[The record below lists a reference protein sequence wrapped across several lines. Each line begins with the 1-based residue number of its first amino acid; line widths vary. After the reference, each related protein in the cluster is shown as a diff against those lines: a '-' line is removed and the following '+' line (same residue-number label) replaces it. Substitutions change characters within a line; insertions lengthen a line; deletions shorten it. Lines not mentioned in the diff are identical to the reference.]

1 MNIEKHIQINAIFK
15 SGKTELNI
23 HTSVIKENA
32 KLDPTTIITCHNPD
46 NNSYESYA
54 NRQPT
59 KERLKVIGITGDEAD
74 KLILLSNKKYVNPST
89 IKHKLGCNTKE
100 EAREKLR
107 KAILHNDE
115 SVPKDYILSLV
126 NGELPDEI
134 NHSEYEKISK
144 KEQNLYED
152 VLTNNTIISNLG
164 FVLDFIEAHNDILYT
179 FTMEIHISSIN
190 YLEINICKKENTNSI
205 TVYVKE
211 LLASHLH
218 ECIHTNAIPFK
229 NLDIKNESNP
239 YVFEDTFK
247 NIDTYK
253 FIPRMYDYT
262 ADYIKQPTKGTAI
275 FYFNLKKEILD
286 KQNML
291 LKKAVLGYKT
301 MNKPSLTEDEIKLLS
316 YPKRL
321 IVKDSKKSSKY
332 KTSDNYD
339 IDHIAI
345 IDKDL
350 DSLDVYVDDKVV
362 ISLKDAINLTKE
374 VANSLAIDYKL
385 KK

>member
-1 MNIEKHIQINAIFK
+1 MNTSKHIQINAIFK
-15 SGKTELNI
+15 SGKTKLNI
-23 HTSVIKENA
+23 YANVIKDNA
-32 KLDPTTIITCHNPD
+32 ELDPTTIITCHNPD
-46 NNSYESYA
+46 NNSYESYE
-54 NRQPT
+54 NRKPT
-59 KERLKVIGITGDEAD
+59 KERLKTIGITGDEAD
-74 KLILLSNKKYVNPST
+74 KLILLSNKKYVDPST
-89 IKHKLGCNTKE
+89 IKHKLLDNTRENAK
-100 EAREKLR
+100 EKLR
-107 KAILHNDE
+107 KAILHHDE
-115 SVPKDYILSLV
+115 SVPKEHILSLV
-126 NGELPDEI
+126 SDELPDEI
-134 NHSEYEKISK
+134 DNGEYEKLTH

-152 VLTNNTIISNLG
+152 VLTNETVISNLN
-164 FVLDFIEAHNDILYT
+164 FILEFIEAHKDILYT
-179 FTMEIHISSIN
+179 FTIEIHVSSIN
-190 YLEINICKKENTNSI
+190 YLEINIWKKENTKSI
-205 TVYVKE
+205 TVFVKE
-211 LLASHLH
+211 LLASNLH

-253 FIPRMYDYT
+253 FIPRVYDYT

-286 KQNML
+286 KQTML

-301 MNKPSLTEDEIKLLS
+301 MNKPGLTEDEIKLLS

-345 IDKDL
+345 IDKNL